1 MSENKDLELT
11 TETAA
16 LNETPVADETV
27 KDAPVVDETVQD
39 TPVKDETVQDAPVV
53 DESVQ
58 DTPVQDE
65 AAETPKKRKR
75 GRQRK
80 PESEMTPEEL
90 EEKKKKEKNKPKD
103 VKKAAKR
110 LIGYITVHKRR
121 LIIVAICV
129 MLSTGIGTGAALLMQ
144 PIYDTLEQVVV
155 KGNMDQNS
163 AMAVIIRYVVL
174 MAVANLLS
182 AAMSITY
189 TKLMLHVTVDTVRTL
204 RRDLFNHLQYLPVG
218 YFDKHKTGEIMS
230 RFTSDVGRVN
240 DLVNDSFPTI
250 ISASIQ
256 GVITLSIMI
265 YYSWKITL
273 TLTVAVVLMVLVVVG
288 ITNLCSPLFKK
299 HQKAMADCN
308 GYMEEYIRGIKAV
321 KVFCF
326 EDRSKA
332 RFNELNET
340 YRKIGVKANII
351 GGFMGPIVSMIAR
364 VNYAISVSLGVGMV
378 LQGKMS
384 VANLI
389 VYLNYAS
396 GYGGPVISIAGCYSS
411 LISALAGAERIFE
424 VLDTP
429 FEEDNGNVTLAKVV
443 EGIMG
448 FEEKEDA
455 ETLAWKVPQEDGSV
469 RYVPVHCEVDIKDLS
484 FAYVEGKNV
493 IKHVTT
499 HANSGQK
506 LAFVGST
513 GAGKTTI
520 TNLINRFDEVEEGEI
535 TIDGINIKDI
545 KKADLRSSMAF
556 VLQDAR
562 LFAGTIAENIRYGKL
577 DATDDEVIAA
587 AKLANAHSFIEKLPE
602 GYETPIRADGVNI
615 SQGQGQLLNI
625 ARAAVSDR
633 PLLVL
638 DEATSSVDTRT
649 ERQIEKG
656 MDQLMNG
663 KTVLVIAHR
672 LSTVRNSQNIVVL
685 EDGEIIEHGD
695 HQSLIDY
702 GGKYYQL
709 YTGMF
714 EMT

>member
-1 MSENKDLELT
+1 MSEKNKAFEEQHPSEVKDAT
-11 TETAA
+11 VTDA
-16 LNETPVADETV
+16 PVKDETV
-27 KDAPVVDETVQD
+27 ID
-39 TPVKDETVQDAPVV
+39 TPVKDE
-53 DESVQ
+53 SVTE
-58 DTPVQDE
+58 TPVKDDADVSDDKQ
-65 AAETPKKRKR
+65 KKAKG
-75 GRQRK
+75 GRARRARPVK
-80 PESEMTPEEL
+80 ELTPEEL

-110 LIGYITVHKRR
+110 LISYITVHKRR

-129 MLSTGIGTGAALLMQ
+129 VLSTAIGTVAALLMQ

-155 KGNMDQNS
+155 KGNMDKHS
-163 AMAVIIRYVVL
+163 AMSVIIRYIVF
-174 MAVANLLS
+174 MAIANLLS
-182 AAMSITY
+182 ATMSIIY

-204 RRDLFNHLQYLPVG
+204 RRDLFNHLQYLPVS

-230 RFTSDVGRVN
+230 RFTSDVGRIN

-250 ISASIQ
+250 ISSSIQ
-256 GVITLSIMI
+256 AIMTLSIML

-288 ITNLCSPLFKK
+288 ITNICSPLFKK
-299 HQKAMADCN
+299 HQKAMAECN

-332 RFNELNET
+332 RFNELNEN

-378 LQGKMS
+378 LKGKMS

-429 FEEDNGNVTLAKVV
+429 FEEDGGNVTLAKVV
-443 EGIMG
+443 KGIMG
-448 FEEKEDA
+448 YEEDE
-455 ETLAWKVPQEDGSV
+455 ENGELAWKVPQEDGSAA
-469 RYVPVHCEVDIKDLS
+469 YVPVKCEVDIKDLT
-484 FAYVEGKNV
+484 FAYEEGHNV

-499 HANSGQK
+499 HAESGKK

-520 TNLINRFDEVEEGEI
+520 TNLINRFYEVEEGEI
-535 TIDGINIKDI
+535 TIDGINIKNI
-545 KKADLRSSMAF
+545 KKGALRSSMAF

-577 DATDDEVIAA
+577 DATDEEVVAA

-602 GYETPIRADGVNI
+602 GYETSLRADGVNI

-625 ARAAVSDR
+625 ARAAVSNR

-656 MDQLMNG
+656 MDQLMDG

-695 HQSLIDY
+695 HQSLIDF

>member
-1 MSENKDLELT
+1 MSEKT
-11 TETAA
+11 VP
-16 LNETPVADETV
+16 NEEQNLAFV
-27 KDAPVVDETVQD
+27 KDEIPAEA
-39 TPVKDETVQDAPVV
+39 PVKDETVVDTPIT
-53 DESVQ
+53 DESPE
-58 DTPVQDE
+58 TAPEKDE
-65 AAETPKKRKR
+65 QSSEDEQKDAKPKGKRRERPKK
-75 GRQRK
+75 
-80 PESEMTPEEL
+80 ELTPEEKA
-90 EEKKKKEKNKPKD
+90 EKEKKAKDKPKD
-103 VKKAAKR
+103 IKKAAKR
-110 LIGYITVHKRR
+110 LISYITVHKRR
-121 LIIVAICV
+121 LIIVALCV
-129 MLSTGIGTGAALLMQ
+129 IFSTAISTIAAVLMQ
-144 PIYDTLEQVVV
+144 PVYDTLEQVVV
-155 KGNMDQNS
+155 KESIDQHS

-174 MAVANLLS
+174 MAIANLLS
-182 AAMSITY
+182 ATMAIIY

-204 RRDLFNHLQYLPVG
+204 RRELFNHLQYLPVG

-230 RFTSDVGRVN
+230 RFTSDVGRIN

-250 ISASIQ
+250 ISSTIQ
-256 GVITLSIMI
+256 AVMTLAIMI

-273 TLTVAVVLMVLVVVG
+273 TLTFAVVLMVFVVIT

-299 HQKAMADCN
+299 HQKAMAECN
-308 GYMEEYIRGIKAV
+308 AYMEEYIRGIKAV

-326 EDRSKA
+326 ENRSKE
-332 RFNELNET
+332 RFSELNEN

-364 VNYAISVSLGVGMV
+364 VNYAISVSLGVGLV
-378 LQGKMS
+378 LKGKMT

-389 VYLNYAS
+389 VYLSYAS
-396 GYGGPVISIAGCYSS
+396 GYGGPVISIAGCYSA

-429 FEEDNGNVTLAKVV
+429 FEEDGGNVTLAKVV

-448 FEEKEDA
+448 YEENE
-455 ETLAWKVPQEDGSV
+455 ENGILAWKVPQEDGSV
-469 RYVPVHCEVDIKDLS
+469 RYVPVKCDVDIKDLT
-484 FAYVEGKNV
+484 FAYEEGKNV

-499 HANSGQK
+499 HADSGKK

-520 TNLINRFDEVEEGEI
+520 TNLINRFYETEEGEI

-577 DATDDEVIAA
+577 DATDEEVEAA
-587 AKLANAHSFIEKLPE
+587 ARLANAHSFIEKLPE
-602 GYETPIRADGVNI
+602 GYETSLRADGVNL
-615 SQGQGQLLNI
+615 SQGEGQLLNI
-625 ARAAVSDR
+625 ARAAISGR

-656 MDQLMNG
+656 MDQLMQG

-685 EDGEIIEHGD
+685 ENGEIIEHGD
-695 HQSLIDY
+695 HQSLIDF

>member
-1 MSENKDLELT
+1 MSKERPLDEEKT
-11 TETAA
+11 TSS
-16 LNETPVADETV
+16 
-27 KDAPVVDETVQD
+27 
-39 TPVKDETVQDAPVV
+39 VKDETVADAPVKEETV
-53 DESVQ
+53 ADA
-58 DTPVQDE
+58 PVKDDA
-65 AAETPKKRKR
+65 AAEAPVNDADSEKTGKKGKARR
-75 GRQRK
+75 RR
-80 PESEMTPEEL
+80 PEKELTEEEL

-110 LIGYITVHKRR
+110 LISYITVHKRR

-129 MLSTGIGTGAALLMQ
+129 VLSTGIGTLAALLMQ

-155 KGNMDQNS
+155 KGTMDRDS
-163 AMAVIIRYVVL
+163 AMAVIIRYIVM
-174 MAVANLLS
+174 MAIANLLS
-182 AAMSITY
+182 ATMAIIY
-189 TKLMLHVTVDTVRTL
+189 TKLMLHVTVDTVKTL
-204 RRDLFNHLQYLPVG
+204 RHELFDHLQYLPVG

-230 RFTSDVGRVN
+230 RFTSDVGRIN

-250 ISASIQ
+250 ISSTIQ
-256 GVITLSIMI
+256 AVMTLAIMI
-265 YYSWKITL
+265 FYSWKITL
-273 TLTVAVVLMVLVVVG
+273 TLTFAVVLMVLVVFG
-288 ITNLCSPLFKK
+288 ITNLCAPLYKK
-299 HQKAMADCN
+299 HQKAMAECN
-308 GYMEEYIRGIKAV
+308 GFMEEYIRGIKAV

-326 EDRSKA
+326 EDRSKST
-332 RFNELNET
+332 FSELNEN

-351 GGFMGPIVSMIAR
+351 GGFMGPIVSMISR
-364 VNYAISVSLGVGMV
+364 MNYAISVMLGVGMV
-378 LQGKMS
+378 LKGKMT

-396 GYGGPVISIAGCYSS
+396 GYGGPVISIASCYSS

-448 FEEKEDA
+448 YEENE
-455 ETLAWKVPQEDGSV
+455 EEGVLAWKVPEEDGSV
-469 RYVPVHCEVDIKDLS
+469 RYVPVHCEVDIQDLT
-484 FAYVEGKNV
+484 FAYEEGKDV

-499 HANSGQK
+499 HANSGEK

-520 TNLINRFDEVEEGEI
+520 TNLINRFYEIEEGAI

-545 KKADLRSSMAF
+545 KKSDLRSSMAF

-577 DATDDEVIAA
+577 DATDEEVIAA

-602 GYETPIRADGVNI
+602 GYETSLRADGVNI

-625 ARAAVSDR
+625 ARAAVSGR

-656 MDQLMNG
+656 MDQLMDG

-672 LSTVRNSQNIVVL
+672 LSTVRNSNNIVVL
-685 EDGEIIEHGD
+685 ENGEIIEHGD
-695 HQSLIDY
+695 HKSLIDF

-709 YTGMF
+709 YTGTF